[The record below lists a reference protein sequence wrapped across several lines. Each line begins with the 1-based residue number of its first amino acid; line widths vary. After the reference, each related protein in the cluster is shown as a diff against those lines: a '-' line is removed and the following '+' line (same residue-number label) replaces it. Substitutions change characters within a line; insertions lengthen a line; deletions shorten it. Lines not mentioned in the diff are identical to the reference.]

1 MSETKFSM
9 TSADRQSA
17 VWLKLKEHYTQRL
30 NTLREQNDG
39 NLDAEATAKIRG
51 RIAEARQFL
60 ALGKEAPQVVIDD

>member
-9 TSADRQSA
+9 TPADRQSA

-30 NTLREQNDG
+30 SLLRAQNDG

-51 RIAEARQFL
+51 RIAECKQIMS
-60 ALGKEAPQVVIDD
+60 LGQEAPAIE

>member
-1 MSETKFSM
+1 MILTP
-9 TSADRQSA
+9 ADRQSA
-17 VWLKLKEHYTQRL
+17 IWLKLKEHYTQRL

-60 ALGKEAPQVVIDD
+60 ALGNPAPQVADDS